1 MPIVKKEIKLDINGI
16 TQLRKGTKE
25 PYKVKVGVINGGDW
39 KASDDSITVAGY
51 GYINEMGSITANIP
65 QRSFIRSPL
74 SLHLKDNIKKYK
86 QKYIDLIFKKHKIK
100 EAYDLL
106 GVNCKG
112 IILQAFSDANGGAW
126 APNSPITIERKGS
139 SRPLIDTGRL
149 RKSID
154 FKTVKDIN
162 E

>member
-1 MPIVKKEIKLDINGI
+1 MPVVKKEIKLDINGI
-16 TQLRKGTKE
+16 TQLRKGAKE

-39 KASDDSITVAGY
+39 KASDENITVAGY
-51 GYINEMGSITANIP
+51 GYINEMGSVKSNIP

-74 SLHLKDNIKKYK
+74 SLHLKENIKKYK
-86 QKYIDLIFKKHKIK
+86 QKYIDLIFKKRKIK
-100 EAYDLL
+100 EAYELL
-106 GVNCKG
+106 GVNCKN

-126 APNSPITIERKGS
+126 APNSPLTIKRKGS

-154 FKTVKDIN
+154 YKTVKDIK
-162 E
+162 